1 MNLMENP
8 LKASTKMCLLLFYSS
23 LLLIIAAVFSA
34 ADGATSTFQS
44 IADGETIVS
53 DGGTFELGFFSPG
66 ALKNRYVGI
75 WYKKIFVTTIVWV
88 ANRDTPLTDSSGV
101 LKVTNPGLLVL
112 LSHNMSTVW
121 SSNTS
126 RTAQNPVARLL
137 DSGNLVVIDGSDVDP
152 ENYLWQSFD
161 YPGDTFLPS
170 AKLGRNTVTGFN
182 WHFRSWKSPQD
193 PSHGNYTYQLGPKGY
208 AEKFVREGS
217 VIKFRSGPWTGVH
230 FQFSGTPQLNT
241 NPIYTYSLV
250 SEPDEIYYSYKL
262 HNNSII
268 SRVVLTSDGIVRRY
282 TWIDRTKGWLL
293 QLIAQIDNCACNIE
307 KAPVCSCLKGFKP
320 KYPKEWDLVDWSNG
334 CMRNA
339 PLNCSGDVFIQ
350 YSGIKLPSTEQSW
363 HNRSMNLKESYT
375 NLDIRD
381 GGSGCLMWYGDLI
394 DIRYFA
400 ENGQDI
406 YIRMAASELDHE
418 DDTKIN
424 AQYSESNVKK
434 MRIIVTSI
442 VLFTGLLILG
452 LALLYVWKKKCQKD
466 GKLRSNQKED
476 LKLPLFDLSD
486 VVCATS
492 DFSNH
497 NKLGEGGFGSVF
509 KIQVGNRMDFDLIRS
524 DEFQDTLKDGQ
535 EIAVKRLSKHS
546 RQGLNEFKNKVTHIA
561 KLQHRNLVKLLGCC
575 IQEDEMMLIYEF
587 MPNKSVDFFIFDQ
600 RKSIL
605 LDWPKRFDIINGIAR
620 ELLYL
625 HQDSRLRVIHRDL
638 KAGNI
643 LLDGEF
649 NAKIS
654 DFGLARSFGGNETT
668 AKTKKVVGTYGYMFP
683 EYAID
688 GCYSIKSDVY
698 SFCVMVLEIVN
709 GKRNGGFSHPGHN
722 LNLLGH
728 AWNLYTEGM
737 SIEVLDTSVGDSSNQ
752 HEVLRSIHV
761 GLLCVKRNPED
772 RPSMPAAVLMLSGE
786 SALPQP
792 QKPGFYS
799 ERDLDDNNVDPC
811 ANEGNPYG
819 IREEKV
825 RCDFL
830 QRSDMAI
837 GSSSYA
843 IRGGI
848 KRHELAA
855 EYLSAIEKK
864 FKESDKAEISQHM
877 SFLTTYKIDNAG
889 SIRDHIMKMTDAAE
903 KLNSM
908 EVNIGEKQ
916 LVFMILQAL
925 PNKYSQLKVS
935 YNTQDKS
942 KNFKHPKP
950 SDKTAISAKNS
961 FDFILGTARYIESG
975 QQKGLFAL
983 YLEEQGIVAQYTTPE
998 LEQSSNVT
1006 SSIDYCHV
1014 LVYSQA
1020 TDQHVEADYNKDP
1033 DQVMEQ
1039 LEVTEMEH
1047 ELSQH
1052 GTELIDSA
1060 VQNDCIQVQPQIRK
1074 STITRKPAIPSDFRC
1089 HL

>member
-8 LKASTKMCLLLFYSS
+8 LKASTKICLLLFYSS

-34 ADGATSTFQS
+34 ADDATSTFQS

-75 WYKKIFVTTIVWV
+75 WYKKISVTTIVWV

-101 LKVTNPGLLVL
+101 LKVTNLGLLVL
-112 LSHNMSTVW
+112 LNHNMSTIW

-161 YPGDTFLPS
+161 YPGDTFLPG

-262 HNNSII
+262 HNNSIL

-293 QLIAQIDNCACNIE
+293 QLIAQIDNCDNYALCGVYGACNIE

-334 CMRNA
+334 CVRNA

-363 HNRSMNLKESYT
+363 HNRSMNLKECEMVCTKNCFCTAYT

-406 YIRMAASELDHE
+406 YIRMAASKLDHE

-442 VLFTGLLILG
+442 VLSTGLLILG

-476 LKLPLFDLSD
+476 LELPLFDLSD
-486 VVCATS
+486 VVCTTS

-497 NKLGEGGFGSVF
+497 NKLGEGGFGYVF
-509 KIQVGNRMDFDLIRS
+509 KG
-524 DEFQDTLKDGQ
+524 TLKDGQ

-546 RQGLNEFKNKVTHIA
+546 RQGLNEFKNEVTHIA
-561 KLQHRNLVKLLGCC
+561 KLQHQNLVKLLGCY

-587 MPNKSVDFFIFDQ
+587 MPNKSLDFFIFGITTQEPYTLLRLNQ

-620 ELLYL
+620 GLLYL

-654 DFGLARSFGGNETT
+654 DFGLARSLEEI
-668 AKTKKVVGTYGYMFP
+668 KLRLRRRKWLEHSKY
-683 EYAID
+683 
-688 GCYSIKSDVY
+688 CKRSIT
-698 SFCVMVLEIVN
+698 
-709 GKRNGGFSHPGHN
+709 
-722 LNLLGH
+722 

-737 SIEVLDTSVGDSSNQ
+737 SIELLDTSVGDSSNQ

-761 GLLCVKRNPED
+761 GLLCVQRNSED
-772 RPSMPAAVLMLSGE
+772 RPSMPTAVLMLSGE
-786 SALPQP
+786 NALPQP

-811 ANEGNPYG
+811 ANE
-819 IREEKV
+819 V
-825 RCDFL
+825 TF
-830 QRSDMAI
+830 
-837 GSSSYA
+837 
-843 IRGGI
+843 
-848 KRHELAA
+848 
-855 EYLSAIEKK
+855 SANEV
-864 FKESDKAEISQHM
+864 
-877 SFLTTYKIDNAG
+877 SFSLL
-889 SIRDHIMKMTDAAE
+889 E
-903 KLNSM
+903 
-908 EVNIGEKQ
+908 
-916 LVFMILQAL
+916 
-925 PNKYSQLKVS
+925 
-935 YNTQDKS
+935 
-942 KNFKHPKP
+942 
-950 SDKTAISAKNS
+950 
-961 FDFILGTARYIESG
+961 AR
-975 QQKGLFAL
+975 
-983 YLEEQGIVAQYTTPE
+983 
-998 LEQSSNVT
+998 
-1006 SSIDYCHV
+1006 
-1014 LVYSQA
+1014 
-1020 TDQHVEADYNKDP
+1020 
-1033 DQVMEQ
+1033 
-1039 LEVTEMEH
+1039 
-1047 ELSQH
+1047 
-1052 GTELIDSA
+1052 
-1060 VQNDCIQVQPQIRK
+1060 
-1074 STITRKPAIPSDFRC
+1074 
-1089 HL
+1089 

>member
-23 LLLIIAAVFSA
+23 LLLIIAAVFST
-34 ADGATSTFQS
+34 ADDATSTFQS
-44 IADGETIVS
+44 IADGQTIVS

-75 WYKKIFVTTIVWV
+75 WYKKISVTTIVWV

-137 DSGNLVVIDGSDVDP
+137 DSGNLVVMDGSDVDP

-161 YPGDTFLPS
+161 YPGDTFLPG

-241 NPIYTYSLV
+241 SPIYTYSLV

-262 HNNSII
+262 HNNSIL

-293 QLIAQIDNCACNIE
+293 QLIAQIDNCDNYALCGVYGACNIE

-334 CMRNA
+334 CVRNA
-339 PLNCSGDVFIQ
+339 PLNCSGDVFKQ

-363 HNRSMNLKESYT
+363 HNISMNLKECEMVCAKNCSCTAYT
-375 NLDIRD
+375 NLDFRD

-406 YIRMAASELDHE
+406 YIRMAASELDHV

-434 MRIIVTSI
+434 MRIIVTST
-442 VLFTGLLILG
+442 VLSTGLLILG
-452 LALLYVWKKKCQKD
+452 LALLYVWKKKRQKD
-466 GKLRSNQKED
+466 GKVRSNQKED
-476 LKLPLFDLSD
+476 LELPLFDLSD

-497 NKLGEGGFGSVF
+497 NKLGEGGFGSVY
-509 KIQVGNRMDFDLIRS
+509 KG
-524 DEFQDTLKDGQ
+524 TLKDGQ

-546 RQGLNEFKNKVTHIA
+546 RQGFNELKNEVTHIA

-587 MPNKSVDFFIFDQ
+587 MPNKSLDFFIFDQ
-600 RKSIL
+600 RKNTL
-605 LDWPKRFDIINGIAR
+605 LDWPKRFEIINGIAR
-620 ELLYL
+620 GLLYL

-654 DFGLARSFGGNETT
+654 DFGLARSFGGNETR
-668 AKTKKVVGTYGYMFP
+668 AKTKKVVGTYGYMSP

-698 SFCVMVLEIVN
+698 SFGVMVLEIVN
-709 GKRNGGFSHPGHN
+709 GKRNRGFSHPGHN

-737 SIEVLDTSVGDSSNQ
+737 SIELLDTSVGDSSNQ

-761 GLLCVKRNPED
+761 GLLCVQRNPAN

-799 ERDLDDNNVDPC
+799 ERVLDDNNVDPC
-811 ANEGNPYG
+811 ANEAT
-819 IREEKV
+819 
-825 RCDFL
+825 F
-830 QRSDMAI
+830 
-837 GSSSYA
+837 
-843 IRGGI
+843 
-848 KRHELAA
+848 
-855 EYLSAIEKK
+855 SAN
-864 FKESDKAEISQHM
+864 D
-877 SFLTTYKIDNAG
+877 
-889 SIRDHIMKMTDAAE
+889 
-903 KLNSM
+903 
-908 EVNIGEKQ
+908 
-916 LVFMILQAL
+916 
-925 PNKYSQLKVS
+925 VS
-935 YNTQDKS
+935 YS
-942 KNFKHPKP
+942 LFE
-950 SDKTAISAKNS
+950 
-961 FDFILGTARYIESG
+961 AR
-975 QQKGLFAL
+975 
-983 YLEEQGIVAQYTTPE
+983 
-998 LEQSSNVT
+998 
-1006 SSIDYCHV
+1006 
-1014 LVYSQA
+1014 
-1020 TDQHVEADYNKDP
+1020 
-1033 DQVMEQ
+1033 
-1039 LEVTEMEH
+1039 
-1047 ELSQH
+1047 
-1052 GTELIDSA
+1052 
-1060 VQNDCIQVQPQIRK
+1060 
-1074 STITRKPAIPSDFRC
+1074 
-1089 HL
+1089 